1 MMKWS
6 KIMKKQPG
14 SLHCFVC
21 GIENP
26 SGLHLKFY
34 NSEPGEVVAEI
45 TVPDNFQGYPGMV
58 HGGVIAAMLD
68 EVAGRSQMRGDP
80 VRFMVTAQLNIR
92 YRKPVPV
99 GQPLRLLGHAG
110 EIRGKVAKASG
121 EVYGPD
127 GVLLADAELVLV
139 DMPEEKLSGVNYETL
154 GWKVYPD

>member
-1 MMKWS
+1 MN
-6 KIMKKQPG
+6 KQPG

-26 SGLHLKFY
+26 YGLHLKFY
-34 NSEPGEVVAEI
+34 TSEPGEVVAEI
-45 TVPDNFQGYPGMV
+45 TVPENFQGYPGMV

-68 EVAGRSQMRGDP
+68 EVAGRTHMRGDP

-92 YRKPVPV
+92 YRKPVPI

-110 EIRGKVAKASG
+110 EIRGRIAKASG
-121 EVYGPD
+121 EIYGPD
-127 GVLLADAELVLV
+127 GALLVEAQLILADMPQDMLPGV
-139 DMPEEKLSGVNYETL
+139 DYDTL